1 MNPGD
6 GTGRARSRSRS
17 PLPQSRDPD
26 IIVRLAKIFI
36 SHDDVD
42 SEWDGTKPNLGD
54 TLFIYDVTISDQTY
68 RSNITLCHTIK
79 RKLEIIINHETR
91 GSERYPIESCAFTQM
106 RGSKKGVKIS
116 YLYNADNKRFVSPYS
131 GSLFGN
137 KEMHQVEFL
146 PTLMSRCKIFQNNK
160 DFSCWYDLNG
170 PDCPDDKTFLIY
182 IDVKELNTN
191 YTPLHSYVPK
201 KIDKILLKREAGASS
216 ISEQQP
222 SKRPRTE
229 GGGKT
234 RRKCK
239 VKKRRNRRRRNTMK
253 RRKTT
258 AKRRHR

>member
-1 MNPGD
+1 MSRGD

-26 IIVRLAKIFI
+26 INVRLAKIFI
-36 SHDDVD
+36 SHDGVD
-42 SEWDGTKPNLGD
+42 SEWDGTNPEPGD
-54 TLFIYDVTISDQTY
+54 TLFVYDVTISNQTFDK
-68 RSNITLCHTIK
+68 NIPLCHTIK

-91 GSERYPIESCAFTQM
+91 GSGRYPIESRAFTQM
-106 RGSKKGVKIS
+106 HGNKNGVIFS
-116 YLYNADNKRFVSPYS
+116 YLHNANNKRTVSPYS
-131 GSLFGN
+131 GSFFGN

-146 PTLMSRCKIFQNNK
+146 PTLMSRGKIFQNNK

-170 PDCPDDKTFLIY
+170 PDCNDDKTFLII

-201 KIDKILLKREAGASS
+201 KIDAHILIRELRSRS
-216 ISEQQP
+216 P
-222 SKRPRTE
+222 PRR

-234 RRKCK
+234 RRKFK

-258 AKRRHR
+258 AKRRYR

>member
-1 MNPGD
+1 MNLGD
-6 GTGRARSRSRS
+6 GAGGARSRSRS

-26 IIVRLAKIFI
+26 INVRLAKIFI
-36 SHDDVD
+36 SHDGVD
-42 SEWDGTKPNLGD
+42 SEWDGTEPNLRD
-54 TLFIYDVTISDQTY
+54 KLFIYDVTISNQTFDK
-68 RSNITLCHTIK
+68 NIPLCHIIK
-79 RKLEIIINHETR
+79 RKLEIIINHETS
-91 GSERYPIESCAFTQM
+91 GSGRYPIESRKFTQM
-106 RGSKKGVKIS
+106 YGIKSGVKFS
-116 YLYNADNKRFVSPYS
+116 YLHNADNKRIVPPS

-146 PTLMSRCKIFQNNK
+146 PTLMSRGKIFQNNK

-170 PDCPDDKTFLIY
+170 PDCNDDKTFLII
-182 IDVKELNTN
+182 IDVKELNTK

-201 KIDKILLKREAGASS
+201 KIDKIVLKREAGASS
-216 ISEQQP
+216 RSP
-222 SKRPRTE
+222 LRR

-258 AKRRHR
+258 AKRRYR